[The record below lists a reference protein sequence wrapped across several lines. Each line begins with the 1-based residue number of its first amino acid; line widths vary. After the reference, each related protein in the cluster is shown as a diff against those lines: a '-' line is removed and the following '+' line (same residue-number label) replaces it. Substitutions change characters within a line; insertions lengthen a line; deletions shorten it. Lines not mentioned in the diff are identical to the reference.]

1 MALREAEVM
10 ENGNLSQLLFRTNL
24 SKQWV
29 MNGIL
34 EAASKRL
41 EHLCMKRAYGL
52 YAADLTVRSTPS
64 T

>member
-1 MALREAEVM
+1 M
-10 ENGNLSQLLFRTNL
+10 EKGYFWQLLFRINL

-34 EAASKRL
+34 EAAWKRL
-41 EHLCMKRAYGL
+41 EHLCMKHAYAL
-52 YAADLTVRSTPS
+52 YAADLTVRFAPS

>member
-1 MALREAEVM
+1 VALCEAEVM
-10 ENGNLSQLLFRTNL
+10 EKGYFWQLLFRINL

>member
-1 MALREAEVM
+1 VALREAEVM
-10 ENGNLSQLLFRTNL
+10 ENGNLWQLLFRTNL

-41 EHLCMKRAYGL
+41 EHLCMKRAYAL
-52 YAADLTVRSTPS
+52 YAADLTVRFTPS